1 MFELIVTS
9 IPILV
14 SDVLNPVL
22 LAGVIFGLGSRR
34 PFLNS
39 TLLLLGWFVTYFAAG
54 ILLALGLDAI
64 IDFFK
69 TPRPIDFVIETVLG
83 LLLIGLGVYVVRS
96 GQRHKKGRDFD
107 DADTLSAGTSFWIGA
122 SINLIGM
129 PFAIPYFA
137 FLGQILKADL
147 DWMGALLVLLIY
159 NLLYV
164 LPFSL
169 LIFIRLIYR
178 QESDVLF
185 KSISDAMEWLS
196 AILMPI
202 LLFLVGGALLA
213 DAFVFFSTGNPLF

>member
-1 MFELIVTS
+1 MLGFIATLT
-9 IPILV
+9 PILI
-14 SDVLNPVL
+14 SDILNPVL

-69 TPRPIDFVIETVLG
+69 TPRPIDFVVETVLG
-83 LLLIGLGVYVVRS
+83 LLLIGLGVYVART
-96 GQRHKKGRDFD
+96 GQRQKKKKEFD
-107 DADTLSAGTSFWIGA
+107 DADTLSAGTSFGIGA

-137 FLGQILKADL
+137 VLGQILKADL
-147 DWMGALLVLLIY
+147 DWMGALMVLLIY

-185 KSISDAMEWLS
+185 KSISDGMERLS
-196 AILMPI
+196 GVVMPI
-202 LLFLVGGALLA
+202 LLFLLGGALLA
-213 DAFVFFSTGNPLF
+213 DAFVFFSTGAPLF

>member
-39 TLLLLGWFVTYFAAG
+39 TLLLLGWFFTYFAAG

-69 TPRPIDFVIETVLG
+69 TPRPIDFVVETVLG

-96 GQRHKKGRDFD
+96 GQRHKKGREFD

-147 DWMGALLVLLIY
+147 DWMGALMVLLIY

>member
-96 GQRHKKGRDFD
+96 GQRHKKGREFD

-147 DWMGALLVLLIY
+147 DWMGALMVLLIY

-178 QESDVLF
+178 QESDGLY

>member
-96 GQRHKKGRDFD
+96 GQRHKKGREFD

-147 DWMGALLVLLIY
+147 DWMGALMVLLIY

-185 KSISDAMEWLS
+185 KSISDGMERLS
-196 AILMPI
+196 GVVMPI
-202 LLFLVGGALLA
+202 LLFLLGGALLA
-213 DAFVFFSTGNPLF
+213 DAFVFFSTGDPLF

>member
-39 TLLLLGWFVTYFAAG
+39 ALLLLGWFVTYFAAG

-96 GQRHKKGRDFD
+96 GQRQKQGREFD

-147 DWMGALLVLLIY
+147 DWMGALMVLLIY

>member
-1 MFELIVTS
+1 
-9 IPILV
+9 
-14 SDVLNPVL
+14 
-22 LAGVIFGLGSRR
+22 
-34 PFLNS
+34 
-39 TLLLLGWFVTYFAAG
+39 
-54 ILLALGLDAI
+54 
-64 IDFFK
+64 
-69 TPRPIDFVIETVLG
+69 
-83 LLLIGLGVYVVRS
+83 
-96 GQRHKKGRDFD
+96 
-107 DADTLSAGTSFWIGA
+107 
-122 SINLIGM
+122 M

-147 DWMGALLVLLIY
+147 DWMGALMVLLIY

-178 QESDVLF
+178 EESDVLF

>member
-1 MFELIVTS
+1 MLGFIATLT
-9 IPILV
+9 PILI
-14 SDVLNPVL
+14 SDILNPVL

-69 TPRPIDFVIETVLG
+69 TPRPIDFVVETVLG
-83 LLLIGLGVYVVRS
+83 LLLIGLGVYVART
-96 GQRHKKGRDFD
+96 GQRQKKKKEFD
-107 DADTLSAGTSFWIGA
+107 DADTLSAGTSFGIGA

-137 FLGQILKADL
+137 VLGQILKADL
-147 DWMGALLVLLIY
+147 DLMGALMVLLIY

-185 KSISDAMEWLS
+185 KSISDGMERLS
-196 AILMPI
+196 GVVMPI
-202 LLFLVGGALLA
+202 LLFLLGGALLA
-213 DAFVFFSTGNPLF
+213 DAFVFFSTGAPLF

>member
-96 GQRHKKGRDFD
+96 GQHHKKGREFD

-147 DWMGALLVLLIY
+147 DWMGALMVLLIY

-178 QESDVLF
+178 EESDVLF

>member
-96 GQRHKKGRDFD
+96 GQRHKKGREFD

-147 DWMGALLVLLIY
+147 DWMGALMVLLIY

-178 QESDVLF
+178 EESDVLF

-213 DAFVFFSTGNPLF
+213 DTFVFFSTGNPLF

>member
-1 MFELIVTS
+1 MLGFIATLT
-9 IPILV
+9 PILI
-14 SDVLNPVL
+14 SDILNPVL

-39 TLLLLGWFVTYFAAG
+39 TLLLLGWFVIYFAAG

-69 TPRPIDFVIETVLG
+69 TPRPIDFVVETVLG
-83 LLLIGLGVYVVRS
+83 LLLIGLGVYVART
-96 GQRHKKGRDFD
+96 GQRQKKKKEFD
-107 DADTLSAGTSFWIGA
+107 DADTLSAGTSFGIGA

-137 FLGQILKADL
+137 VLGQILKADL
-147 DWMGALLVLLIY
+147 DWMGALMVLLIY

-185 KSISDAMEWLS
+185 KSISDGMERLS
-196 AILMPI
+196 GVVMPI
-202 LLFLVGGALLA
+202 LLFLLGGALLA
-213 DAFVFFSTGNPLF
+213 DAFVFFSTGAPLF

>member
-1 MFELIVTS
+1 MLGFIATLT
-9 IPILV
+9 PILI

-39 TLLLLGWFVTYFAAG
+39 TLLLVGWFITYFAAG

-64 IDFFK
+64 TDFLK
-69 TPRPIDFVIETVLG
+69 NPRPIDFVVETVIG
-83 LLLIGLGVYVVRS
+83 LLLIGLGVHVARS
-96 GQRHKKGRDFD
+96 GQPKKKGQEFE
-107 DADTLSAGTSFWIGA
+107 DADTLSAGTSLWIGA

-137 FLGQILKADL
+137 VLGQILKADL
-147 DWMGALLVLLIY
+147 DWMGALTVLLIY
-159 NLLYV
+159 NVLYV

-178 QESDVLF
+178 EESDALF
-185 KSISDAMEWLS
+185 KSISDGMERLS
-196 AILMPI
+196 ATLMPV
-202 LLFLVGGALLA
+202 LLFLLGGVLLA
-213 DAFVFFSTGNPLF
+213 DAFLFFSTGKPLF

>member
-96 GQRHKKGRDFD
+96 GQRHKKGREFD

-147 DWMGALLVLLIY
+147 DWMGALMVLLIY

>member
-83 LLLIGLGVYVVRS
+83 LLLIGLGVHVARS
-96 GQRHKKGRDFD
+96 GQPKKKGREFE

-147 DWMGALLVLLIY
+147 DWMGALMVLLIY

>member
-54 ILLALGLDAI
+54 ILLALGLDAT

-96 GQRHKKGRDFD
+96 GQRHKKGREFD

-147 DWMGALLVLLIY
+147 DWMGALMVLLIY

-178 QESDVLF
+178 EESDVLF

>member
-1 MFELIVTS
+1 MLGFIATLT
-9 IPILV
+9 PILIT
-14 SDVLNPVL
+14 DMLNPVL

-39 TLLLLGWFVTYFAAG
+39 TLVLLGWFVTYFAAG

-69 TPRPIDFVIETVLG
+69 TPRPIDFVVETVLG
-83 LLLIGLGVYVVRS
+83 LLLIGLGVQVARS
-96 GQRHKKGRDFD
+96 GQPKKKGRELE
-107 DADTLSAGTSFWIGA
+107 DADTLSAGTSFGIGA

-137 FLGQILKADL
+137 VLGQILKADL
-147 DWMGALLVLLIY
+147 DWMGALMVLLIY

-178 QESDVLF
+178 QESDALF
-185 KSISDAMEWLS
+185 KSISDGMERLS
-196 AILMPI
+196 AILMPV
-202 LLFLVGGALLA
+202 LLFLVGGVLLA
-213 DAFVFFSTGNPLF
+213 DAFLFFSTGKPLF

>member
-14 SDVLNPVL
+14 SDILNPVL

-69 TPRPIDFVIETVLG
+69 TPRPIDFVVETILG

-96 GQRHKKGRDFD
+96 GQRQKKGREFD
-107 DADTLSAGTSFWIGA
+107 DADTLTAGTSFWIGA

-147 DWMGALLVLLIY
+147 DWLPALMVLLIY
-159 NLLYV
+159 NLLYIF
-164 LPFSL
+164 PFSL
-169 LIFIRLIYR
+169 LILIRLIYR
-178 QESDVLF
+178 EESDVLF
-185 KSISDAMEWLS
+185 KSISDGMEWLS
-196 AILMPI
+196 GILMPI

-213 DAFVFFSTGNPLF
+213 DAFIYFSTGNPLF

>member
-96 GQRHKKGRDFD
+96 GQRHKKGREFD

-147 DWMGALLVLLIY
+147 DWMGALMVLLIY

-178 QESDVLF
+178 EESDVLF

>member
-96 GQRHKKGRDFD
+96 GQRHKKGREFD

-147 DWMGALLVLLIY
+147 DWMGALMVLLIY

-169 LIFIRLIYR
+169 LIFKRLIYR

>member
-14 SDVLNPVL
+14 SDILNPVL

-39 TLLLLGWFVTYFAAG
+39 TLLLLGWFVTYFTAG
-54 ILLALGLDAI
+54 ILLALGLDAM

-69 TPRPIDFVIETVLG
+69 TPRPIDFVVETILG

-96 GQRHKKGRDFD
+96 GQRQKQGREFD
-107 DADTLSAGTSFWIGA
+107 DADTLSSGTSFWIGA
-122 SINLIGM
+122 SINLLGM

-147 DWMGALLVLLIY
+147 DWMGALIVLLIY

-178 QESDVLF
+178 EESDVLF

>member
-14 SDVLNPVL
+14 SDILNPVL

-39 TLLLLGWFVTYFAAG
+39 TLLLMGWFVTYFAAG

-64 IDFFK
+64 TDFLK
-69 TPRPIDFVIETVLG
+69 NPRPIDFVVETVLG
-83 LLLIGLGVYVVRS
+83 LLLIGLGVYVARS
-96 GQRHKKGRDFD
+96 GQRPKSKKEFD
-107 DADTLSAGTSFWIGA
+107 DANTLSAGTSFGIGA

-137 FLGQILKADL
+137 VLGQILKADL
-147 DWMGALLVLLIY
+147 DWMGALMVLLIY

-178 QESDVLF
+178 QESDALF
-185 KSISDAMEWLS
+185 KSISDGMERLS
-196 AILMPI
+196 GVVMPI
-202 LLFLVGGALLA
+202 LLFLLGGALLA
-213 DAFVFFSTGNPLF
+213 DAFVFFSTGAPLF

>member
-96 GQRHKKGRDFD
+96 GQRHKKGREFD

>member
-39 TLLLLGWFVTYFAAG
+39 TLLLLGWLVTYFAAG

-96 GQRHKKGRDFD
+96 GQRHKKGREFD

-147 DWMGALLVLLIY
+147 DWMGALMVLLIY

>member
-96 GQRHKKGRDFD
+96 GQRHKKGREFD

-147 DWMGALLVLLIY
+147 DWMGALMVLLIY

-169 LIFIRLIYR
+169 LIFIRLINR
-178 QESDVLF
+178 EESDVLF

>member
-1 MFELIVTS
+1 MMTQKQVYSIAALLIV
-9 IPILV
+9 
-14 SDVLNPVL
+14 
-22 LAGVIFGLGSRR
+22 LA
-34 PFLNS
+34 
-39 TLLLLGWFVTYFAAG
+39 
-54 ILLALGLDAI
+54 
-64 IDFFK
+64 
-69 TPRPIDFVIETVLG
+69 
-83 LLLIGLGVYVVRS
+83 IGLGVYVVRS
-96 GQRHKKGRDFD
+96 GQRHKKGREFD

-147 DWMGALLVLLIY
+147 DWIGALMVLLIY

-169 LIFIRLIYR
+169 LIFIRLINR
-178 QESDVLF
+178 EESDVLF

-213 DAFVFFSTGNPLF
+213 DAFVFISTGNPLF

>member
-83 LLLIGLGVYVVRS
+83 LLLIGLGV
-96 GQRHKKGRDFD
+96 
-107 DADTLSAGTSFWIGA
+107 
-122 SINLIGM
+122 
-129 PFAIPYFA
+129 
-137 FLGQILKADL
+137 
-147 DWMGALLVLLIY
+147 
-159 NLLYV
+159 
-164 LPFSL
+164 
-169 LIFIRLIYR
+169 
-178 QESDVLF
+178 
-185 KSISDAMEWLS
+185 
-196 AILMPI
+196 
-202 LLFLVGGALLA
+202 
-213 DAFVFFSTGNPLF
+213 

>member
-96 GQRHKKGRDFD
+96 GQRHKKGREFD

-147 DWMGALLVLLIY
+147 DWMGALMVLLIY

-185 KSISDAMEWLS
+185 KSISDAMESLS

>member
-96 GQRHKKGRDFD
+96 GQRHKKGREFD

-147 DWMGALLVLLIY
+147 DWLGALMVLLIY

-178 QESDVLF
+178 EESDVLF